1 MALIDPRDCSLE
13 PVIDLDDVQG
23 NILGGFRHGHRLL
36 AYCSVADLGDL
47 RALLRRVSRQI
58 TVATETLAQHHRF
71 VAVNVALSFN
81 CLVRLSPDAEAFTDP
96 AFRSGLAPRSDLLGD
111 PKPGQPG
118 GPDSWLIGGYGLEA
132 DLIILLGADD
142 PLELGASLAALDIPA
157 GAVLHIDRGTARAG
171 SSVNREHFG
180 FADGVGQ
187 PGVRGR
193 VASDPAR
200 PVSARG
206 ARRQF
211 GRAGDWHDL
220 IWPGEFLFGFPTQSR
235 DRPEDCAADRL
246 ANSAPDWAR
255 NGSYL
260 VVRRLRQDVYR
271 FHLFIAEVAKAINTD
286 AGLVAARL
294 LGRWPNGAPL
304 LGHSSE
310 PKTFPEE
317 SAQAQ
322 DFNYVPIIN
331 SLDCPVSAHIR
342 KMNPRGI
349 TSEIGNLL
357 PNPADS
363 QRHRLLRRG
372 FAYGPPSPSTP
383 YRPVEDGLDRGLVFL
398 SYQTSIDEQFEFVV
412 RRWANEPNFPEQVS
426 GYDPIIG
433 QNNRNATRRR
443 WFQLGEGEAGRISTT
458 LEWVLPTGGGYY
470 FAPGRHGLAHL
481 VD

>member
-1 MALIDPRDCSLE
+1 
-13 PVIDLDDVQG
+13 
-23 NILGGFRHGHRLL
+23 
-36 AYCSVADLGDL
+36 
-47 RALLRRVSRQI
+47 
-58 TVATETLAQHHRF
+58 
-71 VAVNVALSFN
+71 
-81 CLVRLSPDAEAFTDP
+81 
-96 AFRSGLAPRSDLLGD
+96 
-111 PKPGQPG
+111 
-118 GPDSWLIGGYGLEA
+118 
-132 DLIILLGADD
+132 
-142 PLELGASLAALDIPA
+142 
-157 GAVLHIDRGTARAG
+157 
-171 SSVNREHFG
+171 
-180 FADGVGQ
+180 
-187 PGVRGR
+187 
-193 VASDPAR
+193 
-200 PVSARG
+200 
-206 ARRQF
+206 
-211 GRAGDWHDL
+211 
-220 IWPGEFLFGFPTQSR
+220 
-235 DRPEDCAADRL
+235 
-246 ANSAPDWAR
+246 
-255 NGSYL
+255 
-260 VVRRLRQDVYR
+260 
-271 FHLFIAEVAKAINTD
+271 
-286 AGLVAARL
+286 
-294 LGRWPNGAPL
+294 
-304 LGHSSE
+304 
-310 PKTFPEE
+310 
-317 SAQAQ
+317 
-322 DFNYVPIIN
+322 VPIIN